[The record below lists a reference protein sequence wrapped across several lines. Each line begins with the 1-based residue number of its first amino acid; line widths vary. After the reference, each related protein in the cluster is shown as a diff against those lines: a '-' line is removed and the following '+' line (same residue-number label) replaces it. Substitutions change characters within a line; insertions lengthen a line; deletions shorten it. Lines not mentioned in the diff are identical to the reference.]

1 MFAKS
6 DRLRAWGG
14 AAALVLASG
23 LVVAQ
28 ANTVTYQGVI
38 RDSAGGPVADGAYPM
53 SFGVFAAETGG
64 AALWTEPQTVTTLDG
79 AFSVQLGAVTPLGTL
94 FADNAEASLW
104 LEVSADV
111 GAGMQAY
118 APRVP
123 LTRAPYAFH
132 ATQAG
137 DADTLD
143 GKHAADIA
151 SDISAAVSTHDASG
165 TAHSDIRTQIGADIA
180 AHDVSGAAHSDIRAQ
195 IGADI
200 AAHDADTGA
209 HPGLEIDA
217 ARITSG
223 KIDNERLSMGSG
235 GGIDAD
241 TLDGSHLS
249 SIQAY
254 VDTTHGASPTA
265 HQDIRDKI
273 DADLAA
279 HDTDAS
285 AHGAAFT
292 AHDTD
297 ASAHANIA
305 LDGARITSGK
315 IDNAR
320 LNTGSGG
327 GLDADTVDGQHA
339 SAFAGAAHSH
349 ALNDL
354 SDVNAASPGVGHAL
368 TWDGGDWRAIGG
380 YAIIREVKPAG
391 TPAGN
396 SSAGWNHRDLNHL
409 NTNIAGASL
418 SNKDFTLPAGR
429 YKVTASAPA
438 FMMYGHKVAL
448 YNVTS
453 SSYAIIGTVEWS
465 NPGVD
470 QTQTRS
476 FLEGRLN
483 LSAPATFRILHYIQG
498 AYGTYGL
505 GVSTT
510 SAWGVEEV
518 YTMVVIDKY

>member
-14 AAALVLASG
+14 VAALVLASG

-28 ANTVTYQGVI
+28 ANTVTYQGVL
-38 RDSAGGPVADGAYPM
+38 RDTAGNPVTDGAYPM

-79 AFSVQLGAVTPLGTL
+79 AFSVELGAVTPLGTL
-94 FADNAEASLW
+94 FAENAGASLW

-132 ATQAG
+132 ATRAG

-151 SDISAAVSTHDASG
+151 ADISTAVTTHDASG
-165 TAHSDIRTQIGADIA
+165 AAHADIRTQIGADIA

-195 IGADI
+195 IGTDI
-200 AAHDADTGA
+200 AAHDADIGA
-209 HPGLEIDA
+209 HPGIEIDA
-217 ARITSG
+217 TRITSG
-223 KIDNERLSMGSG
+223 RISNDRLNTGPG
-235 GGIDAD
+235 GGLDAD
-241 TLDGSHLS
+241 TLDGAHLS

-254 VDTTHGASPTA
+254 VDTTHGTSPAA
-265 HQDIRDKI
+265 HPDIRDKI
-273 DADLAA
+273 DADVAA
-279 HDTDAS
+279 HDTDAA

-315 IDNAR
+315 IANAH
-320 LNTGSGG
+320 LNTGPSG

-354 SDVNAASPGVGHAL
+354 SDVNAAGPA
-368 TWDGGDWRAIGG
+368 DGQTLSWVQSASEWRPSGG
-380 YAIIREVKPAG
+380 YAIFWDEKPNG
-391 TPAGN
+391 TDGGASFVGLQT
-396 SSAGWNHRDLNHL
+396 RTLNRVD
-409 NTNIAGASL
+409 TNIPGVTL
-418 SNKDFTLPAGR
+418 VSNAFTLPPGR
-429 YKVTASAPA
+429 YRISASAPSVISFRHQLLLNNVA
-438 FMMYGHKVAL
+438 TGATVIPGTSEYNPTSYG
-448 YNVTS
+448 S
-453 SSYAIIGTVEWS
+453 
-465 NPGVD
+465 
-470 QTQTRS
+470 QTRS
-476 FLEGRLN
+476 YVEGTLN
-483 LSAPATFRILHYIQG
+483 VAVPTTYHLRHYITNAQSPN
-498 AYGTYGL
+498 GL
-505 GVSTT
+505 GVYAGSGQPERY
-510 SAWGVEEV
+510 AI
-518 YTMVVIDKY
+518 VVIEKY